1 MMKKTRKILIFCSIL
16 LIISAIFACFVV
28 FMPKIEPKSKNFD
41 TETFQTVSV
50 QTEKTKPVITSLYEN
65 NLCEFI
71 YDGRPY
77 SLDFAN
83 KITINSD
90 QELKL
95 KRILQN
101 GEEEWPKNEFL
112 EIGEYKIKIVADATM
127 TFSEPDPIYLTVR
140 VLPRA
145 LVSDKSSGKI
155 GKIEIINDDGFCL
168 GNSYSATDISRSQK
182 RTIKKAVKKQLA
194 YIEEIIE
201 MIKITPNMQS
211 ENYSSMT
218 LSMELP
224 NDYATSNNY
233 RIFEYTASG
242 ELKELSYV
250 INRGAFALSDV
261 PTDSIIIV
269 SANKPHPYLWIWI
282 LTASL
287 SLVGM
292 VLAIYFFAPRKLNF
306 YLEGSKIYVIKLSRR
321 QDFALCDGLENYEWY
336 CDPNFTIKANG
347 FGVKERSRNYYAK
360 ITR

>member
-1 MMKKTRKILIFCSIL
+1 MKKTRKILIFCSIL
-16 LIISAIFACFVV
+16 LLISAIFACFVA
-28 FMPKIEPKSKNFD
+28 FTSKIEPKSKNFD
-41 TETFQTVSV
+41 TKKFQTVSA

-77 SLDFAN
+77 SLDFEN
-83 KITINSD
+83 KILINSD
-90 QELKL
+90 QDLKL
-95 KRILQN
+95 FRIIEN
-101 GEEEWPKNEFL
+101 EETEVLNEFV
-112 EIGEYKIKIVADATM
+112 EVGEYKIKITADETM
-127 TFSEPDPIYLTVR
+127 TYSVPDPVYLTVR

>member
-1 MMKKTRKILIFCSIL
+1 MMKKTRKILIFWSIL
-16 LIISAIFACFVV
+16 LLISAIFACFVA
-28 FMPKIEPKSKNFD
+28 FTPKIEPKSKNFD
-41 TETFQTVSV
+41 TETFQIVSV
-50 QTEKTKPVITSLYEN
+50 QNEKTKPVITSLYKN

-77 SLDFAN
+77 SLDFEN
-83 KITINSD
+83 KILINSD
-90 QELKL
+90 QDLKL
-95 KRILQN
+95 FRIIEN
-101 GEEEWPKNEFL
+101 EETEVLNEFV
-112 EIGEYKIKIVADATM
+112 EVGEYKIKITADETM
-127 TFSEPDPIYLTVR
+127 TYSVPDPVYLTVR

-145 LVSDKSSGKI
+145 LISDKSSGKI

-182 RTIKKAVKKQLA
+182 RTIKKAIKKQLA
-194 YIEEIIE
+194 YTEEIIE
-201 MIKITPNMQS
+201 MIKIAPNMQS
-211 ENYSSMT
+211 ENYSEMT

-224 NDYATSNNY
+224 NDYAPSNNY

-250 INRGAFALSDV
+250 INRGTFALSDV

-282 LTASL
+282 LIASL

-292 VLAIYFFAPRKLNF
+292 ALAIYFFAPRKLNF
-306 YLEGSKIYVIKLSRR
+306 YLEGSKIYVIKLSRH

-347 FGVKERSRNYYAK
+347 FGVKECSRNYYAK

>member
-1 MMKKTRKILIFCSIL
+1 MKKTRKILIFCSIL
-16 LIISAIFACFVV
+16 LLISTIFACFVA
-28 FMPKIEPKSKNFD
+28 FTSKIEPKSKNFD
-41 TETFQTVSV
+41 TKKFQTVSA

-77 SLDFAN
+77 SLDFEN
-83 KITINSD
+83 KILINSD
-90 QELKL
+90 QDLKL
-95 KRILQN
+95 FRIIEN
-101 GEEEWPKNEFL
+101 EETEVLNEFV
-112 EIGEYKIKIVADATM
+112 EVGEYKIKITADETM
-127 TFSEPDPIYLTVR
+127 TYSVPNPVYLTVR

-250 INRGAFALSDV
+250 INRGAFVLSDV

>member
-16 LIISAIFACFVV
+16 LLISTIFACFVA
-28 FMPKIEPKSKNFD
+28 FTSKIEPKSKNFD
-41 TETFQTVSV
+41 TKKFQTVSA

-77 SLDFAN
+77 SLDFEN
-83 KITINSD
+83 KILINSD
-90 QELKL
+90 QDLKL
-95 KRILQN
+95 FRIIEN
-101 GEEEWPKNEFL
+101 EETEVLNEFV
-112 EIGEYKIKIVADATM
+112 EVGEYKIKITADETM
-127 TFSEPDPIYLTVR
+127 TYSVPNPVYLTVR

-250 INRGAFALSDV
+250 INRGAFVLSDV

>member
-77 SLDFAN
+77 SLDFEN
-83 KITINSD
+83 KILINSD
-90 QELKL
+90 QDLKL
-95 KRILQN
+95 FRIIEN
-101 GEEEWPKNEFL
+101 EETEVLNEFV
-112 EIGEYKIKIVADATM
+112 EVGEYKIKITADETM
-127 TFSEPDPIYLTVR
+127 TYSVPDPVYLTVR

-182 RTIKKAVKKQLA
+182 RIVKKAVKKRLA
-194 YIEEIIE
+194 YTEEIIE
-201 MIKITPNMQS
+201 MIKIAPNMDG
-211 ENYSSMT
+211 ENYSEMT
-218 LSMELP
+218 LSMDLP
-224 NDYATSNNY
+224 NDYATSKNY

-282 LTASL
+282 LIASL
-287 SLVGM
+287 SLVGI

-336 CDPNFTIKANG
+336 CDPNLTIKANG

>member
-16 LIISAIFACFVV
+16 LLISTIFACFVA
-28 FMPKIEPKSKNFD
+28 FTSKIEPKSKNFD
-41 TETFQTVSV
+41 TKKFQTVSA
-50 QTEKTKPVITSLYEN
+50 QIEKTKPVITSLYEN

-71 YDGRPY
+71 YDGTPY
-77 SLDFAN
+77 FLDFAN

-112 EIGEYKIKIVADATM
+112 EIGEYKIKIVADETM
-127 TFSEPDPIYLTVR
+127 TFYAPDPIFLTVR
-140 VLPRA
+140 VLPRT
-145 LVSDKSSGKI
+145 LLYENVSGKLK
-155 GKIEIINDDGFCL
+155 KIEIINDDGFCL
-168 GNSYSATDISRSQK
+168 ENTFSATDISKSKKREIKRAVRQK
-182 RTIKKAVKKQLA
+182 LA
-194 YIEEIIE
+194 YTEEIIE
-201 MIKITPNMQS
+201 RIKVAPNMQA
-211 ENYSSMT
+211 ENYATMT
-218 LSMELP
+218 VSLELP

>member
-1 MMKKTRKILIFCSIL
+1 MMKKTRKILIFWSIL
-16 LIISAIFACFVV
+16 LLISAIFACFVV
-28 FMPKIEPKSKNFD
+28 FTPKIEPRYKNFE
-41 TETFQTVSV
+41 TKTFQTVSV
-50 QTEKTKPVITSLYEN
+50 QVEKTKPVITSLYEN

-71 YDGRPY
+71 YDGTPY
-77 SLDFAN
+77 FLDFAN

-112 EIGEYKIKIVADATM
+112 EIGEYKIKIVADETM
-127 TFSEPDPIYLTVR
+127 TFYAPDPIFLTVR
-140 VLPRA
+140 VLPRT
-145 LVSDKSSGKI
+145 LLYENVSGKLK
-155 GKIEIINDDGFCL
+155 KIEIINDDGFCL
-168 GNSYSATDISRSQK
+168 ENTFSATDISKSKKREIKRAVRQK
-182 RTIKKAVKKQLA
+182 LA
-194 YIEEIIE
+194 YTEEIIE
-201 MIKITPNMQS
+201 MIKVAPNMQA
-211 ENYSSMT
+211 ENYATMT
-218 LSMELP
+218 VSLELP

>member
-1 MMKKTRKILIFCSIL
+1 MKKTRKILIFCSIL

-77 SLDFAN
+77 SLDFEN
-83 KITINSD
+83 KILINSD
-90 QELKL
+90 QDLKL
-95 KRILQN
+95 FRIIEN
-101 GEEEWPKNEFL
+101 EETEVLNEFV
-112 EIGEYKIKIVADATM
+112 EVGEYKIKITADETM
-127 TFSEPDPIYLTVR
+127 TYSVPDPVYLTVR

-182 RTIKKAVKKQLA
+182 RIVKKAVKKRLA
-194 YIEEIIE
+194 YTEEIIE
-201 MIKITPNMQS
+201 MIKIAPNMDG
-211 ENYSSMT
+211 ENYSEMT
-218 LSMELP
+218 LSMDLP
-224 NDYATSNNY
+224 NDYATSKNY

-282 LTASL
+282 LIASL
-287 SLVGM
+287 SLVGI

-336 CDPNFTIKANG
+336 CDPNLTIKANG

>member
-16 LIISAIFACFVV
+16 LLISAIFACFVA
-28 FMPKIEPKSKNFD
+28 FTSKIEPKSKNFD
-41 TETFQTVSV
+41 TKKFQTVSA

-77 SLDFAN
+77 SLDFEN
-83 KITINSD
+83 KILINSD
-90 QELKL
+90 QDLKL
-95 KRILQN
+95 FRIIEN
-101 GEEEWPKNEFL
+101 EETEVLNEFV
-112 EIGEYKIKIVADATM
+112 EVGEYKIKITADETM
-127 TFSEPDPIYLTVR
+127 TYSVPDPVYLTVR

-306 YLEGSKIYVIKLSRR
+306 YLEGSKIYVIKLSRC

>member
-1 MMKKTRKILIFCSIL
+1 MKKTQKILIFWSIL
-16 LIISAIFACFVV
+16 LLISAIFACFGA
-28 FMPKIEPKSKNFD
+28 FMPKIEPRSKNFD
-41 TETFQTVSV
+41 TKTFQTVSV

-65 NLCEFI
+65 NLCEFV
-71 YDGRPY
+71 YDGTPY
-77 SLDFAN
+77 SLDLSH
-83 KITINSD
+83 KIMINSD
-90 QELKL
+90 QDLKIM
-95 KRILQN
+95 RITTA
-101 GEEEWPKNEFL
+101 GEVEVLNEFL
-112 EIGEYKIKIVADATM
+112 EIGEYQIRITADETM
-127 TFSEPDPIYLTVR
+127 TYTEPDSVFLTVR

-194 YIEEIIE
+194 YTEEIIE
-201 MIKITPNMQS
+201 MIKIAPNMQS
-211 ENYSSMT
+211 GNYSEMT

-224 NDYATSNNY
+224 NNYATSNNY

-282 LTASL
+282 LIAGL

>member
-1 MMKKTRKILIFCSIL
+1 MMKKTQKILIFWSIL
-16 LIISAIFACFVV
+16 LLISAIFACFWA
-28 FMPKIEPKSKNFD
+28 FMPKIEPISKNFD
-41 TETFQTVSV
+41 TKTFQTVSV

-65 NLCEFI
+65 NLCEFV
-71 YDGRPY
+71 YDGTPY
-77 SLDFAN
+77 SLDLLH
-83 KITINSD
+83 KIMINSD
-90 QELKL
+90 QGLKL
-95 KRILQN
+95 MRITTA
-101 GEEEWPKNEFL
+101 GEVKVLNEFL
-112 EIGEYKIKIVADATM
+112 EIGEYQIRITADETM
-127 TFSEPDPIYLTVR
+127 TYTEPDSVFLTVR

-194 YIEEIIE
+194 YTEEIIE
-201 MIKITPNMQS
+201 MIKIAPNMQS
-211 ENYSSMT
+211 GNYSEMT

-224 NDYATSNNY
+224 NNYATSNNY

-282 LTASL
+282 LIASL

>member
-1 MMKKTRKILIFCSIL
+1 MKKTQKILIFWLIL
-16 LIISAIFACFVV
+16 LIISAIFACFVA
-28 FMPKIEPKSKNFD
+28 FMPKIEPRYKNFE
-41 TETFQTVSV
+41 TKTFQTVSV
-50 QTEKTKPVITSLYEN
+50 QVEKTKPVITSLYEN
-65 NLCEFI
+65 DLCEFV
-71 YDGRPY
+71 YDGTPY
-77 SLDFAN
+77 SLDFVN
-83 KITINSD
+83 KISINSD

-95 KRILQN
+95 FRIIEN
-101 GEEEWPKNEFL
+101 EETEVVNEFV
-112 EIGEYKIKIVADATM
+112 EVGEYKIKITADETM
-127 TFSEPDPIYLTVR
+127 TFLVPEPVYLTVC

-155 GKIEIINDDGFCL
+155 GKIEIIHDDGFCL
-168 GNSYSATDISRSQK
+168 GNSYSATDISKSQK
-182 RTIKKAVKKQLA
+182 RTIKKAVKNHLA
-194 YIEEIIE
+194 YTEEIIE
-201 MIKITPNMQS
+201 MIKIAPNIDG
-211 ENYSSMT
+211 EKYSSMT

-224 NDYATSNNY
+224 NNYATSNNY
-233 RIFEYTASG
+233 RIFEYTSSG

-287 SLVGM
+287 SFVGM

-321 QDFALCDGLENYEWY
+321 QDFSLCDGLENYEWY

-347 FGVKERSRNYYAK
+347 FGVKERSRNFYAK

>member
-1 MMKKTRKILIFCSIL
+1 MKKTQKILIFWSIL
-16 LIISAIFACFVV
+16 LLISAIFACFGA
-28 FMPKIEPKSKNFD
+28 FMPKIEPISKNFD
-41 TETFQTVSV
+41 TKTFQTVSV

-65 NLCEFI
+65 NLCEFV
-71 YDGRPY
+71 YDGTPY
-77 SLDFAN
+77 SLDLSH
-83 KITINSD
+83 KIMINSD
-90 QELKL
+90 QDLKL
-95 KRILQN
+95 MRITTA
-101 GEEEWPKNEFL
+101 GEVEVLNEFL
-112 EIGEYKIKIVADATM
+112 EIGEYQIRITADETM
-127 TFSEPDPIYLTVR
+127 TYTEPDSVFLTVR

-194 YIEEIIE
+194 YTEEIIE
-201 MIKITPNMQS
+201 MIKIAPNMKS
-211 ENYSSMT
+211 GNYSEMT

-224 NDYATSNNY
+224 NNYATSNNY

-282 LTASL
+282 LIASL

-292 VLAIYFFAPRKLNF
+292 DLAIYFFAPRKLNF

>member
-1 MMKKTRKILIFCSIL
+1 MMKKTRKILIFCSIF

-41 TETFQTVSV
+41 TKKFQTVSA

-71 YDGRPY
+71 YDGTPY
-77 SLDFAN
+77 FLDFAN

-112 EIGEYKIKIVADATM
+112 EIGEYKIKIVADETM
-127 TFSEPDPIYLTVR
+127 TFYAPDPIFLTVR
-140 VLPRA
+140 VLPRT
-145 LVSDKSSGKI
+145 LLYENVSGKLK
-155 GKIEIINDDGFCL
+155 KIEIINDDGFCL
-168 GNSYSATDISRSQK
+168 ENTFSATDISKSKKREIKRAVRQK
-182 RTIKKAVKKQLA
+182 LA
-194 YIEEIIE
+194 YTEEIIE
-201 MIKITPNMQS
+201 MIKVAPNMQA
-211 ENYSSMT
+211 ENYATMT
-218 LSMELP
+218 VSLELP

>member
-1 MMKKTRKILIFCSIL
+1 MKKTRKILIFCSIF

-168 GNSYSATDISRSQK
+168 ENSYSATDISRSQK

>member
-1 MMKKTRKILIFCSIL
+1 MKKTRKILIFCSIL
-16 LIISAIFACFVV
+16 LLISAIFACFVA
-28 FMPKIEPKSKNFD
+28 FTSKIEPKSKNFD
-41 TETFQTVSV
+41 TKKFQTVSA

-77 SLDFAN
+77 SLDFEN
-83 KITINSD
+83 KILINSD
-90 QELKL
+90 QDLKL
-95 KRILQN
+95 FRIIEN
-101 GEEEWPKNEFL
+101 EETEVLNEFV
-112 EIGEYKIKIVADATM
+112 EVGEYKIKITADETM
-127 TFSEPDPIYLTVR
+127 TYSVPDPVYLTVR

-168 GNSYSATDISRSQK
+168 ENSYSATDISRSQK

>member
-77 SLDFAN
+77 SLDFEN
-83 KITINSD
+83 KILINSD
-90 QELKL
+90 QDLKL
-95 KRILQN
+95 FRIIEN
-101 GEEEWPKNEFL
+101 EETEVLNEFV
-112 EIGEYKIKIVADATM
+112 EVGEYKIKITADETM
-127 TFSEPDPIYLTVR
+127 TYSVPDPVYLTVR

>member
-1 MMKKTRKILIFCSIL
+1 MKKTRKILIFCSIL
-16 LIISAIFACFVV
+16 LLISAIFACFVA
-28 FMPKIEPKSKNFD
+28 FTSKIEPKSKNFD
-41 TETFQTVSV
+41 TKKFQTVSA

-71 YDGRPY
+71 YDGTPY
-77 SLDFAN
+77 FLDFAN

-112 EIGEYKIKIVADATM
+112 EIGEYKIKIIADATM
-127 TFSEPDPIYLTVR
+127 TFYAPDPIFLTVR
-140 VLPRA
+140 VLPRT
-145 LVSDKSSGKI
+145 LLYENVSGKMK
-155 GKIEIINDDGFCL
+155 KIEIINDDGFCL
-168 GNSYSATDISRSQK
+168 ENTFSATDISKSKKRAIKRAVRQK
-182 RTIKKAVKKQLA
+182 LA
-194 YIEEIIE
+194 YTEEIIE
-201 MIKITPNMQS
+201 MIKVAPNMQA
-211 ENYSSMT
+211 ENYATMT
-218 LSMELP
+218 VSLELP
-224 NDYATSNNY
+224 NDYAFNKNY
-233 RIFEYTASG
+233 RVFEYKASG
-242 ELKELSYV
+242 ELQELSYAV
-250 INRGAFALSDV
+250 NRGAFVLSDV
-261 PTDSIIIV
+261 PTDSFVIV

-292 VLAIYFFAPRKLNF
+292 VLSIYFFAPRKLNF

>member
-16 LIISAIFACFVV
+16 LLISAIFACFVA
-28 FMPKIEPKSKNFD
+28 FTSKIEPKSKNFD
-41 TETFQTVSV
+41 TKKFQTVSA

-77 SLDFAN
+77 SLDFEN
-83 KITINSD
+83 KILINSD
-90 QELKL
+90 QDLKL
-95 KRILQN
+95 FRIIEN
-101 GEEEWPKNEFL
+101 EETEVLNEFV
-112 EIGEYKIKIVADATM
+112 EVGEYKIKITADETM
-127 TFSEPDPIYLTVR
+127 TYSVPDPVYLTVR